1 MTSPVEKGECPGAT
15 NIRTCR
21 GELVHSLRSARFL
34 RVTIDRSVI
43 RVKAMLIAPNTTRT
57 AHAVSLNVA
66 TIENPAGYHRLI
78 GGTVEL
84 GESHRDTIRREV
96 DEELGAT
103 IRDLTLLTTVEN
115 IFTLDGVLGHEI
127 VFLYSG
133 RLDPSPPASG
143 ATLTENDGTTVPV
156 VWRSISG
163 HGETLPLYPSAAEL
177 WVINLASVADETGVG
192 P

>member
-1 MTSPVEKGECPGAT
+1 M
-15 NIRTCR
+15 
-21 GELVHSLRSARFL
+21 
-34 RVTIDRSVI
+34 
-43 RVKAMLIAPNTTRT
+43 
-57 AHAVSLNVA
+57 
-66 TIENPAGYHRLI
+66 
-78 GGTVEL
+78 EL

-115 IFTLDGVLGHEI
+115 IFTLDGDLGHEI

-133 RLDPSPPASG
+133 RLDPAPPAAG

-163 HGETLPLYPSAAEL
+163 DTETLPLYPSAAEP
-177 WVINLASVADETGVG
+177 WVINLGLSD
-192 P
+192 